1 MDRGNGAANPAQEDD
16 MLRLM
21 ITRGKPALAAFWTG
35 CALLAAPAGAHADP
49 PETPTST
56 RDESLTTYTFEDDE
70 VLGGT
75 HRPLGEVLVVRAR
88 PDRES
93 LVRAREHFVRELLK
107 SVEAL

>member
-1 MDRGNGAANPAQEDD
+1 
-16 MLRLM
+16 MLRLTF
-21 ITRGKPALAAFWTG
+21 TRTKPTLAALW
-35 CALLAAPAGAHADP
+35 AACTMLCTPAGAHADP
-49 PETPTST
+49 PQEPPAT

-75 HRPLGEVLVVRAR
+75 TRPLGEVLVVRDR
-88 PDRES
+88 PERAS